1 MIDPNL
7 VTCQWFSLI
16 IFSQRGDKKM
26 SKKQLSIGLIVLLVA
41 LVAAQC
47 GAQPMVD
54 TSAID
59 AANATATAE
68 VEAAIADAEAVEPTS
83 VQPSTASS
91 GRSNESM
98 VVAISQAVSILN
110 PYLSRGDKDVY
121 SAAMVLEPLA
131 NFDPNGELVPTLAEE
146 IPTLENGGIA
156 EDLKS
161 ITWKLKKDVLWSDG
175 TPFTA
180 ADVVFTYEY
189 CVNPDMGCSSPNYT
203 LGIEKVEALDDYTVK
218 LSFTNPVAFPYDPFT
233 TCWAP
238 IVQKAQYENC
248 TGADAQGC
256 STENTY
262 PIGTGPYKVA
272 DFRVNDVVVFE
283 RNENFREPDKPYFQK
298 VTFKGGGDSVSTAR
312 LVLETGEADLTDNL
326 TADFNILQDMEK
338 AGKGVLVSRGAGAS
352 MERLVLNFTNPD
364 PALGEKRSVWSV
376 DDPNPNPHLSD
387 SAVRRAMSM
396 AIDRE
401 TLAMIFGPYN
411 EPTCNF
417 VSGPE
422 YNVSHYTDPCLKQ
435 DIEGAKQLLE
445 EAGWVDSDGDGV
457 REKNGVRLS
466 LLYQTSTN
474 ALRQKVQ
481 ALVKQWWQEIGI
493 ETELRNIDAAV
504 HFGNAP
510 SSPDTTGRFYADVQE
525 YMEGPRTPDPQTFLS
540 KMTCFGG
547 DNIVTPVNNWVGNNA
562 ERWCN
567 AEYDALW
574 EQLAQ
579 TADPAERSRTVIA
592 LNDMLYDEVVGIPIV
607 NRTGVYARSTSLD
620 GFVGNPW
627 DGQYWN
633 AKDYKR
639 VLGD

>member
-1 MIDPNL
+1 M
-7 VTCQWFSLI
+7 
-16 IFSQRGDKKM
+16 
-26 SKKQLSIGLIVLLVA
+26 KKQVMFTTSMLFIIVLFLSACGAPASTAEPQAAKPV
-41 LVAAQC
+41 VAATEVATE
-47 GAQPMVD
+47 AQP
-54 TSAID
+54 
-59 AANATATAE
+59 E
-68 VEAAIADAEAVEPTS
+68 VPAAITNG
-83 VQPSTASS
+83 
-91 GRSNESM
+91 GRSDESM
-98 VVAISQAVSILN
+98 TVAISQAVSILN

-161 ITWKLKKDVLWSDG
+161 ITWKLKKDVVWSDG

-189 CVNPDMGCSSPNYT
+189 CADPNMGCSSPNYT
-203 LGIEKVEALDDYTVK
+203 LGIEKVEAMDDYTVK
-218 LSFTNPVAFPYDPFT
+218 LSFKNPVAFPYDPFT

-248 TGADAQGC
+248 MGTDAQGC
-256 STENTY
+256 SEENTY

-312 LVLETGEADLTDNL
+312 LVLETGEADLTDIL
-326 TADFNILQDMEK
+326 TADYNILQDMEK
-338 AGKGVLVSRGAGAS
+338 NEKGVLVSRGAGAS

-364 PALGEKRSVWSV
+364 PALGDKRSVWSV

-387 SAVRRAMSM
+387 LAVRKAMSM
-396 AIDRE
+396 ALDRD
-401 TLAMIFGPYN
+401 TLAMIFGPAN
-411 EPTCNF
+411 QPTCNF

-445 EAGWVDSDGDGV
+445 EAGWVDTDGDGV
-457 REKNGVRLS
+457 REKDGVRLS

-481 ALVKQWWQEIGI
+481 ALVKQWWAEIGI
-493 ETELRNIDAAV
+493 ETELRNIDASI

-540 KMTCFGG
+540 KMSCHEG

-567 AEYDALW
+567 AKYDALW

-579 TADPAERSRTVIA
+579 TADPAERSRIVIA
-592 LNDMLYDEVVGIPIV
+592 LNDMLYDEMVGIPIV
-607 NRTGVYARSTSLD
+607 NRIGVYARAATLD

-639 VLGD
+639 VSQD

>member
-1 MIDPNL
+1 M
-7 VTCQWFSLI
+7 
-16 IFSQRGDKKM
+16 
-26 SKKQLSIGLIVLLVA
+26 KKQVLFPMSVLFIIVLVLSACGAPISPPEPQAAEPAVAVTEVEPEAQPVVAVTEVTPEAQTEDLVA
-41 LVAAQC
+41 V
-47 GAQPMVD
+47 
-54 TSAID
+54 T
-59 AANATATAE
+59 T
-68 VEAAIADAEAVEPTS
+68 
-83 VQPSTASS
+83 S

-156 EDLKS
+156 EDLRS
-161 ITWKLKKDVLWSDG
+161 ITWKLKKGVLWSDG

-189 CVNPDMGCSSPNYT
+189 CADPNMGCSSPNYT
-203 LGIEKVEALDDYTVK
+203 MGIEKVEALDDYTVK
-218 LSFTNPVAFPYDPFT
+218 LSFINPVAFPYDPFT

-238 IVQKAQYENC
+238 IVQKAQYEKC
-248 TGADAQGC
+248 MGADAQGC

-262 PIGTGPYKVA
+262 PIGTGPYKVS

-283 RNENFREPDKPYFQK
+283 RNEEFREPDKPYFQK
-298 VTFKGGGDSVSTAR
+298 VMFKGGGDSVSTAR
-312 LVLETGEADLTDNL
+312 LVLETGEADLTDIL
-326 TADFNILQDMEK
+326 TADNNILQDMEK
-338 AGKGVLVSRGAGAS
+338 AGKGVLISRGAGAS

-364 PALGEKRSVWSV
+364 PALGDQRSVWSL
-376 DDPNPNPHLSD
+376 DNPNPNPHLVD
-387 SAVRRAMSM
+387 WEVRRAMSM
-396 AIDRE
+396 ALDRE
-401 TLAMIFGPYN
+401 TLAMIFGPAN
-411 EPTCNF
+411 QPTCNF

-445 EAGWVDSDGDGV
+445 DAGWVDSDGDGV

-493 ETELRNIDAAV
+493 ETELRNIDASI

-540 KMTCFGG
+540 KMTCLGG

-574 EQLAQ
+574 EKLAQ
-579 TADPAERSRTVIA
+579 TADPSERSATVIA
-592 LNDMLYDEVVGIPIV
+592 LNNMLYDDMVGIPIV
-607 NRTGVYARSTSLD
+607 NRIGVYAQAVSME

-633 AKDYKR
+633 AKDWAR
-639 VLGD
+639 GSND